1 MTDLQ
6 RRAPRLHLSSGSVS
20 TGGSRMGGGS
30 SGHWF
35 MFPFVSERPL
45 SDGLLACTPPPQKAP
60 GIQFDMGSPISIAPK
75 VAAEVD
81 EMGLQPPAPEDEED
95 EERGTT

>member
-6 RRAPRLHLSSGSVS
+6 RRAPGLHSSSGSVS
-20 TGGSRMGGGS
+20 TGGSRMGGGAPAIGLCS
-30 SGHWF
+30 PLF
-35 MFPFVSERPL
+35 RNVPFPMACS
-45 SDGLLACTPPPQKAP
+45 LAPPPQKAP

-81 EMGLQPPAPEDEED
+81 ELGLQPPAPEGEED